1 MKNQGRFP
9 FLFSAFMARLWR
21 SRMIYSGCCD
31 TRILAF
37 VRFLFW
43 IIATYIH
50 IYRNI
55 VRPCDLNVFSRNI
68 TVFQALATWYAEEHL
83 VYLYVLTGRRSTGN
97 GLYCAWYSVQMPH
110 GPSHGPSHQSVIVLF
125 GAREPAPYPGV
136 TGHMPFDMVTRFLA
150 DCMV

>member
-21 SRMIYSGCCD
+21 SRMIYTGCCD

-55 VRPCDLNVFSRNI
+55 VRPCDLNFFFSRHYCI
-68 TVFQALATWYAEEHL
+68 S
-83 VYLYVLTGRRSTGN
+83 GTGN
-97 GLYCAWYSVQMPH
+97 MVRGGASRLLVCANWSQIDGEWPILRLVFRPDASWAQPWAQPPECH
-110 GPSHGPSHQSVIVLF
+110 RLVWRGRACPISGGDGTHAL
-125 GAREPAPYPGV
+125 
-136 TGHMPFDMVTRFLA
+136 
-150 DCMV
+150 